1 MQAFLKNQR
10 VLLTGFH
17 DTNVKAAKYVE
28 QLGGEALHCPL
39 QEMTILPGSIRLLG
53 KSDWIIFTSP
63 ASARLYMQHIY
74 PLSGFDKAVCVGPG
88 TRAALEDDYGRAC
101 NFIPDANYS
110 SLGLAKA
117 MCKEKEL
124 FLNKKILF
132 PCSQLASH
140 ALEQTLAEVGIS
152 IQRHDFYKPESK
164 QLASIPDFDA
174 LCFFS
179 PSAVQSLG
187 ELKGAGFLKG
197 KKVALI
203 GSSTAEAFEEIFG
216 SDYTKASEATA
227 EQTVLALYQ

>member
-39 QEMTILPGSIRLLG
+39 QEMTILPGAVRLLG

-63 ASARLYMQHIY
+63 ASARLYMQHLY
-74 PLSGFDKAVCVGPG
+74 PLNGFDKAICVGPG
-88 TRAALEDDYGRAC
+88 TRDALADDYGRAC
-101 NFIPDANYS
+101 SFMPKENYS

-117 MCKEKEL
+117 MCAKKEL

-132 PCSQLASH
+132 PCSQLAGE
-140 ALEQTLAEVGIS
+140 ALEQTLGDEGIE
-152 IQRHDFYKPESK
+152 IRRHDFYKPESK
-164 QLASIPDFDA
+164 QLARIPDFDA
-174 LCFFS
+174 VCFFS
-179 PSAVQSLG
+179 SSAVQSLA
-187 ELKGAGFLKG
+187 ELKGASFLQG

-203 GSSTAEAFEEIFG
+203 GDSTAEAFEEVFG

-227 EQTVLALYQ
+227 EQTVKALH